1 MTSHNKA
8 LERFEKSK
16 IDKLADK
23 KLGYKEG
30 SKKDKSVDEKLMKL
44 LKYK

>member
-1 MTSHNKA
+1 MTSHSKA

-23 KLGYKEG
+23 RLKLKEG
-30 SKKDKSVDEKLMKL
+30 SKKDKKVDEKLMNL